1 MRRPGR
7 HRYAL
12 VGIVAGC
19 LAACGLGIVSA
30 VHADIGP
37 GDPPGTFSYLRSDD
51 AGSRFVPRQ
60 LDDVHEDVT
69 ITHVKAL
76 GGAVNAVFDTN
87 TDDPR
92 KVLYRRSTDGGRS
105 FARSVRLDVLDAAG
119 RPSEGDSSE
128 SHLDAGGDAVHVVW
142 EDDPVDASG
151 HPDPCCD
158 EPDRDDV
165 MYTRSTDEGRTF
177 AVPVNVTH
185 SPDFDNRD
193 PNVAADGDLVAVVYE
208 ARNDVAEDP
217 AHLEDEVHFVRST
230 DGGATFG
237 ADSNLTNAV
246 GEQDEPAVD
255 VAGRTVHVVF
265 RNSATLRAG
274 YIRSTDGG
282 ASFSAPVDLPGAD
295 IDASPSVLAQGRL
308 VHVVVCRDTDDGKE
322 RHDLLYLRSTDAG
335 ATFAR
340 PVVLVPR
347 EGGVQ
352 QAGAGRRGE
361 RRPHRVGE
369 RRLRQRGDLPPAQ
382 PRRRAEL
389 RPGAQPER

>member
-1 MRRPGR
+1 MPRGVRPRDRVRGAR
-7 HRYAL
+7 GHR
-12 VGIVAGC
+12 
-19 LAACGLGIVSA
+19 
-30 VHADIGP
+30 P

-69 ITHVKAL
+69 ITHVKAS
-76 GGAVNAVFDTN
+76 GGAVHAVFDTN

-142 EDDPVDASG
+142 EDDPVDGSG

-237 ADSNLTNAV
+237 AETNLTNAA

-274 YIRSTDGG
+274 YVRSTDGG
-282 ASFSAPVDLPGAD
+282 ASFSAPVDLPGANVD
-295 IDASPSVLAQGRL
+295 TSPSVLAQGSL
-308 VHVVVCRDTDDGKE
+308 VHVVVCRDTDGTTG
-322 RHDLLYLRSTDAG
+322 RSAMTSSTSG
-335 ATFAR
+335 APTPGR
-340 PVVLVPR
+340 RSPGR
-347 EGGVQ
+347 SSCS
-352 QAGAGRRGE
+352 AGRRRATS
-361 RRPHRVGE
+361 RRWTPRGTTSTSCGRTTSSTA
-369 RRLRQRGDLPPAQ
+369 RRSSTCTAATAGGASA
-382 PRRRAEL
+382 RRAT
-389 RPGAQPER
+389 